1 MNPASNPGRHKFGKP
16 FWAGIWVIVVLSFF
30 AAYHNG
36 VSNSKPATPE
46 IESVVVET
54 NVTATIITWTKT
66 SNGHKV
72 TFGYVQINGKPHF
85 LFPFTE

>member
-1 MNPASNPGRHKFGKP
+1 MNYKTSISRILAYAAVAFLAVG
-16 FWAGIWVIVVLSFF
+16 FF
-30 AAYHNG
+30 LCIREEIA
-36 VSNSKPATPE
+36 NSKPVKPE